1 MKIKKFN
8 EEFFGGAEGQVN
20 INIDGDGQVKQVVI
34 NEIKKALKNIGGN
47 INLLVDGEKVNIH
60 NYGGGM
66 G

>member
-8 EEFFGGAEGQVN
+8 EEFFGGSPGKVD
-20 INIDGDGQVKQVVI
+20 INIEGDGQVKQVVI

>member
-8 EEFFGGAEGQVN
+8 EEFGGAEGKVN
-20 INIDGDGQVKQVVI
+20 INIEGDGEVKKVVI

-47 INLLVDGEKVNIH
+47 INILVDGEKVNIH